1 MGRQMGG
8 RFKREG
14 TNTHLWLIHVEVRQ
28 KTTRFCKAII
38 LHLKKIFFILK
49 ITREF
54 RAIFIQD
61 SQKLERIR
69 CPSTTRD

>member
-1 MGRQMGG
+1 MGREMGG
-8 RFKREG
+8 RFRREG
-14 TNTHLWLIHVEVRQ
+14 TNAQLWLIHVDVRQ

-38 LHLKKIFFILK
+38 LQLKNKLKK
-49 ITREF
+49 TREL

-69 CPSTTRD
+69 YPSTTGD